1 MSPFLNELGDW
12 ERQLKLQ
19 IRRRY
24 GAMAAGGAFPEGA
37 AARAV
42 AAGYPADWVGLMPAG
57 LAASYSGCG
66 FLWQGMTA
74 GEDDLA
80 GQQVVDLGA
89 GAGFDGFIAGQIFHA
104 DALVSV
110 DLTPEMGAVAG
121 RSNPRLWPLAGD
133 IERLPLADGCADL
146 VIANASFNLTVNKD
160 IAFAEAYRILKLGGR
175 LIARDLVKV
184 GELPAEV
191 REDPLS
197 FNTSLGG
204 AGDEE
209 TMEKSL
215 NSAGFSEVQIFGH
228 QPFSYL
234 TSVLISAAKLR

>member
-1 MSPFLNELGDW
+1 MSPFVNELGDW

-24 GAMAAGGAFPEGA
+24 GAMAAGGSFPDGA
-37 AARAV
+37 AERAV
-42 AAGYPADWVGLMPAG
+42 EAGYPTDWLTEMPAG
-57 LAASYSGCG
+57 LAGSYSGCG

-74 GEDDLA
+74 EENDLA
-80 GQQVVDLGA
+80 GKRVVDLGA
-89 GAGFDGFIAGQIFHA
+89 GAGFDGFIAGHIFHA
-104 DALVSV
+104 DAVVSV
-110 DLTPEMGAVAG
+110 DLSLEMGAAAK
-121 RSNPRLWPLAGD
+121 RSNPSLWSLAGD
-133 IERLPLADGCADL
+133 MERLPLADGCADL

-160 IAFAEAYRILKLGGR
+160 IAFAEAYRVLKPGGG
-175 LIARDLVKV
+175 LIARDLVKD
-184 GELPAEV
+184 GDLPAEV

-209 TMEKSL
+209 IMGQNLE
-215 NSAGFSEVQIFGH
+215 SAGFSDVQISGH

-234 TSVLISAAKLR
+234 TSVIISAAK